1 MKYSNRASLKTN
13 QSIIHIDMD
22 GVLCDYESF
31 LNKKILEGMNKFQ
44 IYQIPGV
51 FEHLEPIDGSIKAF
65 QLLDKY
71 FDVYILSTPMW
82 SNPDSWRGKR
92 IWVEKFLGKHA
103 KKKLILSHN
112 KGLLKGKYLI
122 DDRVA
127 NGVLDFE
134 GEHIQFG
141 QKKFSNWS
149 KVLTYLF
156 EKEHIPFQ
164 SEFF

>member
-1 MKYSNRASLKTN
+1 
-13 QSIIHIDMD
+13 
-22 GVLCDYESF
+22 
-31 LNKKILEGMNKFQ
+31 
-44 IYQIPGV
+44 
-51 FEHLEPIDGSIKAF
+51 
-65 QLLDKY
+65 
-71 FDVYILSTPMW
+71 MW

-92 IWVEKFLGKHA
+92 IWVEKFLGKYA